1 VRVVPAV
8 LERAVTA
15 GALLIPFAAVLFV
28 VGLGGQA
35 GRLGVAISVLG
46 AAVYAAVTW
55 LVGDRRRLAAE
66 ADHAEA
72 APPAA
77 AIEPLGRTAARA
89 LLPLAVA
96 IAVCAVLAQLDALV
110 FGLLLTGGYG
120 GSVALAGLTLLRAE
134 RRAAG
139 RLVRA
144 PDGGLLR
151 F

>member
-1 VRVVPAV
+1 MQVVPVV

-15 GALLIPFAAVLFV
+15 GALLIPFAVVLYV
-28 VGLGGQA
+28 IGLDGQA
-35 GRLGVAISVLG
+35 GRVGVAIALLG

-55 LVGDRRRLAAE
+55 LLGDRRRLARE
-66 ADHAEA
+66 ADLAGP

-77 AIEPLGRTAARA
+77 SIEPLGRTAARA

-96 IAVCAVLAQLDALV
+96 TAVCAGLALLNALLI
-110 FGLLLTGGYG
+110 GLLLTGGYG
-120 GSVALAGLTLLRAE
+120 ASVALAGLTLQRAE
-134 RRAAG
+134 RREAG

-144 PDGGLLR
+144 PDGALLR

>member
-15 GALLIPFAAVLFV
+15 GALLIPFAAVLFM
-28 VGLGGQA
+28 VGLEGDA
-35 GRLGVAISVLG
+35 GRLGVTIALLG
-46 AAVYAAVTW
+46 AAVYALVTW
-55 LVGDRRRLAAE
+55 LLGDRRRLTTE
-66 ADHAEA
+66 AGHAEV
-72 APPAA
+72 APTDA

-89 LLPLAVA
+89 LVPLAVVV
-96 IAVCAVLAQLDALV
+96 AVCVALALLDALL

-120 GSVALAGLTLLRAE
+120 GSVALGGLTLRRAE
-134 RRAAG
+134 RRDAG

-144 PDGGLLR
+144 PDGRLLR